1 MTISNRL
8 PPVAVEYDGPKGRE
22 TKVFADAFKARRFF
36 ARKLKEGKNPQVKKV
51 SE

>member
-22 TKVFADAFKARRFF
+22 TKVFADPFKARRFY
-36 ARKLKEGKNPQVKKV
+36 ARMLREGRNPKVKKA